1 MLQIARARRFVNV
14 MKRFTGFLA
23 AVVASVAITACAGDA
38 KHDDTM
44 SGAAGTTGSA
54 GTSADVDRDWVQDQ
68 LAEGDAEVK
77 LGRLAQERGGSA
89 DVRAFGAMM
98 VEKHTMAGT
107 ELKRVATRHDVAP
120 RPDVHDEHDDLFD
133 RLSKMSG
140 EEFDRAYL
148 DAVVD
153 EHKEAIDALEDKAGK
168 KDEHADVIE
177 WAAKTLPEVKQ
188 HLERARS
195 LRERLDR

>member
-1 MLQIARARRFVNV
+1 
-14 MKRFTGFLA
+14 MKRFSGFLA

-38 KHDDTM
+38 NNDDAT
-44 SGAAGTTGSA
+44 SGVAGTTGSA
-54 GTSADVDRDWVQDQ
+54 GTSADVDREWVQEQ

-98 VEKHTMAGT
+98 VEKHTITGT
-107 ELKRVATRHDVAP
+107 ELKRVAARHNVAA
-120 RPDVHDEHDDLFD
+120 RPEAHDEHDDLFD
-133 RLSKMSG
+133 RLSKLSG

-148 DAVVD
+148 DAMAD

-168 KDEHADVIE
+168 KDEHADVSE
-177 WAAKTLPEVKQ
+177 WATKTLPEVKQ